1 MLAGGSID
9 INFSKFDFDGNFFC
23 DIAHNMREKMRYQ
36 WPANNNIRQTQL
48 LSRPLP
54 NSCEL
59 FALDAQRF

>member
-1 MLAGGSID
+1 MLAGRSID
-9 INFSKFDFDGNFFC
+9 INFSKFDGNFFY
-23 DIAHNMREKMRYQ
+23 DIAHNIREKMRYQ